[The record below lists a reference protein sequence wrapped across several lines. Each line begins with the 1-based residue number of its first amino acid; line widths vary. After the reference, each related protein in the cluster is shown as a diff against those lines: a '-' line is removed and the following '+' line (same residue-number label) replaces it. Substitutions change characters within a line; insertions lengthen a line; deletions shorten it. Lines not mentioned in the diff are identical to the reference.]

1 MFNTS
6 KSGMSNILHGNCCRS
21 CSWGQYYSV
30 KRNWCPHIYVVHI
43 QLKCYFSIFFV
54 MEPYHMTIY
63 GDCWRQRWIAIIN
76 FFCLFLEHKNW
87 FCWKIVL
94 SGSGKF
100 SSKRI
105 IMVKLIEKQ
114 LYNDTTF
121 VIWLSQ
127 SRKVSTVS
135 G

>member
-1 MFNTS
+1 MLNTS
-6 KSGMSNILHGNCCRS
+6 KSGMSNTYCMGIVAEIAVEVNIIRL
-21 CSWGQYYSV
+21 
-30 KRNWCPHIYVVHI
+30 KLK
-43 QLKCYFSIFFV
+43 LKCYFSIFFV
-54 MEPYHMTIY
+54 MEPYRMTIY

-100 SSKRI
+100 WSKRI
-105 IMVKLIEKQ
+105 IIVKLIEKQ

-121 VIWLSQ
+121 VI
-127 SRKVSTVS
+127 
-135 G
+135 

>member
-1 MFNTS
+1 
-6 KSGMSNILHGNCCRS
+6 MST
-21 CSWGQYYSV
+21 
-30 KRNWCPHIYVVHI
+30 YVVHV

-54 MEPYHMTIY
+54 MEPYCMTIY

-76 FFCLFLEHKNW
+76 CFCLFLEHKNW
-87 FCWKIVL
+87 FCWKVVL

-100 SSKRI
+100 WSRRI

-135 G
+135 GWPSEVETEKWLAILLIRVWTNLDLVSTFCTRR

>member
-6 KSGMSNILHGNCCRS
+6 KSGMSNTYCMGIVEVEVNIIRL
-21 CSWGQYYSV
+21 
-30 KRNWCPHIYVVHI
+30 KEIDVHI
-43 QLKCYFSIFFV
+43 CGTCTVKMLLLNFFV
-54 MEPYHMTIY
+54 MEPYCMTIY

-100 SSKRI
+100 WSKRI

-121 VIWLSQ
+121 VI
-127 SRKVSTVS
+127 
-135 G
+135 